1 MISVG
6 ERHWLLLEKCP
17 GFKSAILLEN
27 SVAKVCFNML
37 NFVRTINQT
46 KMEVI
51 DAGFVND
58 DTCRSLICFP
68 DTVYF
73 LC

>member
-27 SVAKVCFNML
+27 SVAKVNVFYHVEFC
-37 NFVRTINQT
+37 Q
-46 KMEVI
+46 
-51 DAGFVND
+51 ND
-58 DTCRSLICFP
+58 KSDKDGSH
-68 DTVYF
+68 
-73 LC
+73 